1 VHLERSRLAATG
13 GAASAAGFA
22 LSLAA
27 GLATGQM
34 RDGVAVSI
42 GALIVGFSNVG
53 GERRIRAVA
62 MLVTALAVGLGALL
76 GGISGPLAV
85 LVVGAWGF
93 GAGLLVAPGTR
104 AASAGVL
111 STWAL
116 LIVGDLHLGSAG
128 TLREAALITAGGLL
142 QTLLALPLRPQ
153 PDMSGTAVRSGAHGH
168 AARLAV
174 GLMIAVATYQALDM
188 RFGYWLPVT
197 VLFVL
202 KPSYET
208 TVVRMLE
215 RALGTLAGVAIASLL
230 VTVCH
235 PSDGAIVVLL
245 AGLAAAAYAVYF
257 ACYALSSV
265 LLTVLVA
272 LLVEFGGGSPI
283 GALGDRAID
292 TLAGAAIALGVV
304 TVARRWPSEGS
315 QESRLNFAGLSSEP
329 TAGLEP
335 GDSGLADVLD
345 GIGRYLAFA

>member
-1 VHLERSRLAATG
+1 MH
-13 GAASAAGFA
+13 
-22 LSLAA
+22 
-27 GLATGQM
+27 
-34 RDGVAVSI
+34 
-42 GALIVGFSNVG
+42 
-53 GERRIRAVA
+53 
-62 MLVTALAVGLGALL
+62 L
-76 GGISGPLAV
+76 GG
-85 LVVGAWGF
+85 
-93 GAGLLVAPGTR
+93 
-104 AASAGVL
+104 
-111 STWAL
+111 
-116 LIVGDLHLGSAG
+116 AG

-153 PDMSGTAVRSGAHGH
+153 PDMSGTAVRSGAHAH

-174 GLMIAVATYQALDM
+174 GLMIAVAAYQALDM

-215 RALGTLAGVAIASLL
+215 RALGTLAGIAIASLL

-235 PSDGAIVVLL
+235 PSDAAIVVLL

-304 TVARRWPSEGS
+304 TVARRWPSERS
-315 QESRLNFAGLSSEP
+315 QESRPKVRGPFLRADGRTRTGDPFITSRPEGFGVARADREVPANHQDRGL
-329 TAGLEP
+329 
-335 GDSGLADVLD
+335 
-345 GIGRYLAFA
+345 